1 MKILVIG
8 GGGREHA
15 AVWKLRQ
22 CASVETIWCAP
33 GNGGISNDCECVP
46 IDVEDVG
53 AAARLAERLGADL
66 TIVGPELPLVLGIA
80 DEFLSRGIALLGP
93 LRKAAQLEGSKVFAK
108 QFMERHGIPT
118 APIFGIFDSPQAVR
132 GAARSLDWP
141 LVIKADGLCAGKGVL
156 VASCYDEADEF
167 IKRLMEAD
175 EFGDAG
181 SRVLLEAVLPG
192 EELSYIIL
200 TDGTDF
206 ISMAPARDHKRAF
219 DHDEGP
225 NTGGM
230 GAYSTDDVL
239 PAELESQIL
248 ATIVRPTLNGL
259 RADGISYRGFLY
271 FGLMLTSD
279 GPQALE
285 YNCRLGDPE
294 TEAILLRAEFDL
306 GEACMAAARG
316 SLGKFQAR
324 WSTGASVSVV
334 IASEGYPGDPR
345 TGRRIDG
352 LDEASKVPG
361 SVVLHAGTRREGS
374 IYYTNGGRVLVA
386 SARGENLAAACRVAY
401 DAASRIKIAGAHYR
415 LDIGCSTGAKRPVS
429 AHLPAG

>member
-15 AVWKLRQ
+15 TVWKLRQ
-22 CASVETIWCAP
+22 CASVEKIWCAP
-33 GNGGISNDCECVP
+33 GNGGISNDGECVP
-46 IDVEDVG
+46 IDLEDVG
-53 AAARLAERLGADL
+53 ALASLAERLGADL

-80 DEFLSRGIALLGP
+80 DEFLRRGMALLGP
-93 LRKAAQLEGSKVFAK
+93 VRKAARLEGSKVFAK
-108 QFMERHGIPT
+108 EFMRRHGIPT
-118 APIFGIFDSPQAVR
+118 APVFGIFDSPQAVR

-156 VASCYDEADEF
+156 VASCYDEADQF
-167 IKRLMEAD
+167 IERLMEAD

-181 SRVLLEAVLPG
+181 RRVLLEAVLPG

-294 TEAILLRAEFDL
+294 TEAILLRADFDL
-306 GEACMAAARG
+306 GEACMAAAQG
-316 SLGKFQAR
+316 SLGRFRAE
-324 WSTGASVSVV
+324 WSRDASVSIV

-352 LDEASKVPG
+352 LDEAGKVPG

-374 IYYTNGGRVLVA
+374 FYYTSGGRVLVA
-386 SARGENLAAACRVAY
+386 SAKGENLAAACRVAY
-401 DAASRIKIAGAHYR
+401 DAASRIRIAGAHYR
-415 LDIGCSTGAKRPVS
+415 RDIGCSTRAKRPVS
-429 AHLPAG
+429 AGMPTG